1 MRPYRK
7 NRVGMWTSRDQ
18 QVDPGKHRNR
28 LKGGCDFRLLKRLGC
43 CLNASRCYLKGQ
55 FASGNYERFV
65 IYELPHRAD
74 SNDMN
79 CEESPLGRTFSLFP
93 RLIKNNM
100 ISAQTE
106 VNKSTANFLTR
117 FAIFLGQWYG
127 RQKNGSIFTLIGQI
141 DANLRVRRFINISK
155 KVLSRK
161 LDRKCSYITVMDS
174 TLYLNFV

>member
-1 MRPYRK
+1 MVMRLIRGNVKYIHLSMRPYRK
-7 NRVGMWTSRDQ
+7 SRVGMWTSRDQ

-79 CEESPLGRTFSLFP
+79 CEESPLGRTFSLFSSINQKQYDF
-93 RLIKNNM
+93 RTNRSKQVDSKFLNTFRH
-100 ISAQTE
+100 ISRSMVRQTKKRKHFHLDWT
-106 VNKSTANFLTR
+106 N
-117 FAIFLGQWYG
+117 
-127 RQKNGSIFTLIGQI
+127 
-141 DANLRVRRFINISK
+141 RR
-155 KVLSRK
+155 
-161 LDRKCSYITVMDS
+161 
-174 TLYLNFV
+174 